1 MIFLN
6 EKENRVILSA
16 RKCGLMSLSHLFN
29 NYDDWKN
36 YTSSTIHQ
44 HGNPDPLSPK
54 VPPRGNS
61 NHLVDRTVYPNELP
75 IQDNI
80 PFDNAFWKDTDVVLI
95 IRDPW
100 KRYVSAFCQLTRTV
114 YNIDMENLSH
124 NDGHTANWL
133 YITEHMMYKSLTVV
147 KTDNL
152 TEWFKTQ
159 YMDIHKINQ
168 TIDERKQEIEQ
179 ELQLHKEDIMEYLE
193 PEYKVYNKLLD
204 NNQEMQYN

>member
-6 EKENRVILSA
+6 EKENKVILSA

-36 YTSSTIHQ
+36 YSSSTIHQ

-61 NHLVDRTVYPNELP
+61 NYLVDRTVYPNELP
-75 IQDNI
+75 IQHNI

-100 KRYVSAFCQLTRTV
+100 QRYVSGFCQLTRSNTNSIKNGV
-114 YNIDMENLSH
+114 TTDDYSYD
-124 NDGHTANWL
+124 DGHTANWL

-147 KTDNL
+147 KTDNI

-159 YMDIHKINQ
+159 DMNVLKINQ
-168 TIDERKQEIEQ
+168 TNDEHKQEVEQ
-179 ELQLHKEDIMEYLE
+179 ELQQNKANIMKYLE
-193 PEYKVYNKLLD
+193 LEYKIYNNLLD
-204 NNQEMQYN
+204 NN

>member
-16 RKCGLMSLSHLFN
+16 RKCGLMSLSNLFN

-36 YTSSTIHQ
+36 YSSSTIHQ

-61 NHLVDRTVYPNELP
+61 NYLVDRTVYPNELS
-75 IQDNI
+75 IQQNI
-80 PFDNAFWKDTDVVLI
+80 PFDNAFWKDTNVVLI

-100 KRYVSAFCQLTRTV
+100 QRYVSGFCQLTRTV
-114 YNIDMENLSH
+114 HDIDMENLSH

-152 TEWFKTQ
+152 TEWFKAQ
-159 YMDIHKINQ
+159 DMNVLKINQ
-168 TIDERKQEIEQ
+168 TEDEHRQEVEQ
-179 ELQLHKEDIMEYLE
+179 ELQANKENIMKYLE
-193 PEYKVYNKLLD
+193 LEYKIYNNLLD
-204 NNQEMQYN
+204 NNQGMQYN